1 MKLLSRFL
9 GAFCLLWVHVGLF
22 AASDTLFVNIQ
33 QADDIFLKSNYQL
46 LASGLNI
53 SNQKAQLLQA
63 SLYPNPL
70 LTAEINAIDPENN
83 QIFHIGGSG
92 EQNFQFEQLIL
103 MGGKRKSQIDL
114 AKKNVE
120 MAELSFQDL
129 VRQLKYELH
138 TGLYQLNQQQL
149 LIGKYNRQLK
159 MLDEILSAYEE
170 QSKRGNIPLK
180 DVVRLKGVYLNLTNE
195 RAQVTGDYYAT
206 LSQVQI
212 LLQTNKIV
220 MPNIEDAQFTK
231 LVMPFNLD
239 YLLEEALQNRTDIQM
254 GKKDM
259 DIASQYLDLQKRL
272 SKADMTLYANYDQ
285 RGGAFLRQFN
295 VGVRVPL
302 MWFNRNQ
309 GNIKSAETQVQS
321 KNFLFDA
328 IKVQVQS
335 EVKGN
340 YLQYQQTVSE
350 YQKNKKLYNE
360 DFEIT
365 LKGITENFKKG
376 NVSLIE
382 FVDFFES
389 YNNALS
395 EMARSQMQLATS
407 AEQIKLSTGKD
418 LF

>member
-1 MKLLSRFL
+1 
-9 GAFCLLWVHVGLF
+9 
-22 AASDTLFVNIQ
+22 
-33 QADDIFLKSNYQL
+33 
-46 LASGLNI
+46 
-53 SNQKAQLLQA
+53 
-63 SLYPNPL
+63 
-70 LTAEINAIDPENN
+70 
-83 QIFHIGGSG
+83 
-92 EQNFQFEQLIL
+92 
-103 MGGKRKSQIDL
+103 
-114 AKKNVE
+114 
-120 MAELSFQDL
+120 
-129 VRQLKYELH
+129 
-138 TGLYQLNQQQL
+138 
-149 LIGKYNRQLK
+149 
-159 MLDEILSAYEE
+159 
-170 QSKRGNIPLK
+170 
-180 DVVRLKGVYLNLTNE
+180 
-195 RAQVTGDYYAT
+195 
-206 LSQVQI
+206 
-212 LLQTNKIV
+212 
-220 MPNIEDAQFTK
+220 
-231 LVMPFNLD
+231 
-239 YLLEEALQNRTDIQM
+239 M